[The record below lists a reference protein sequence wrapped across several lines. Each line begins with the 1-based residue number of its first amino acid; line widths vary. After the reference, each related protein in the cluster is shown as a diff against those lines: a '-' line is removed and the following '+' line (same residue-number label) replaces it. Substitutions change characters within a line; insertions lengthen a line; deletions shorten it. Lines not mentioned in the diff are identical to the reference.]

1 MNNKKIFFPRPL
13 REVLAGRAKVRGTE
27 QGNNLIIYPSSVCWN
42 FVPQTT
48 SPARGED
55 KRQGGF
61 TLIELLVVVLII
73 GILAAVA
80 LPQYRVAVEKARAM
94 QALTMM
100 QHIAKAQEAYFLA
113 TGNYATDF
121 DELGIEVPGARISP
135 NRRQDRDFLYGLS
148 IGDAANFATAARCT
162 NGWNCQQT
170 DYAFE
175 RYHGDERIYCF
186 PQHTADPLQIC
197 KRLSQGKRARPQNAS
212 FNYGGYVI
220 QF

>member
-1 MNNKKIFFPRPL
+1 MREKFMQQKIINVGQVKPDVNKGLSWRKTAPL
-13 REVLAGRAKVRGTE
+13 
-27 QGNNLIIYPSSVCWN
+27 YPGFGPS
-42 FVPQTT
+42 
-48 SPARGED
+48 GED
-55 KRQGGF
+55 SGMTNGAGGF

-121 DELGIEVPGARISP
+121 DELGIEVPGASISP
-135 NRRQDRDFLYGLS
+135 NRRQDRDFLYVLS

-162 NGWNCQQT
+162 NGWNCQHT

-186 PQHTADPLQIC
+186 PQNTADPLQIC
-197 KRLSQGKRARPQNAS
+197 KRLSQGKMARPQNAS